1 MKYFVKKFSHSRSPT
16 DNHVVI
22 VVEYMALSG
31 PAKSG
36 KLQLDVAASGG
47 FRHNLRQAVAA
58 SLGVQAGQ
66 IIGLE

>member
-1 MKYFVKKFSHSRSPT
+1 MRYYAKIFSHARSAT

-22 VVEYMALSG
+22 VAEYMALSG

-36 KLQLDVAASGG
+36 KLQIDVAVPGG
-47 FRHNLRQAVAA
+47 FRHNLRHAVATA
-58 SLGVQAGQ
+58 LGVQAGQ